1 MATILTFRRNEQQV
15 RKPRPEGAVCEIVF
29 YTGVRYERGTVG
41 GMRSLSE
48 TPTSGRGGRKPST
61 KLA

>member
-15 RKPRPEGAVCEIVF
+15 RKPRPDGAVCDIVF
-29 YTGVRYERGTVG
+29 YTGVRYERDSAED
-41 GMRSLSE
+41 MRGQDESPS
-48 TPTSGRGGRKPST
+48 TGRGGRKPTT

>member
-1 MATILTFRRNEQQV
+1 MATILTFRRNGQQA

-29 YTGVRYERGTVG
+29 YTGVRYERAAVDAQ
-41 GMRSLSE
+41 SLNR
-48 TPTSGRGGRKPST
+48 TGASGRGSRKPTT